1 MTTNP
6 KDPKVENAD
15 GESDAVAST
24 SSMTLIEKIKHTLTS
39 TAPERW
45 EQGGE
50 PLDIRRRFQRAQQT
64 WEEIFSTDTKSG
76 VLVLRSST
84 PLGSNFFAGGYSFS
98 PAGSARYLIELR
110 GRGWSPKMLL
120 DPAFRGA
127 GGADRS
133 CQILAE
139 GDIALQ
145 LFREVEQIIKSYRE
159 TMRRDFN
166 DSVARLVSNLKENIG
181 ETTAAD
187 WSTVEGD
194 VGYRGYRTEINGI
207 AVTIGSISSDLS
219 TAYSMTLGRLGLV
232 WQCRDPFLMQDIFA
246 IVDESVRTASLEQL
260 GKVLEDML

>member
-1 MTTNP
+1 MTTDP
-6 KDPKVENAD
+6 KDPRGNREE
-15 GESDAVAST
+15 GESDASAST

-50 PLDIRRRFQRAQQT
+50 PLDTSHRFQRAQQT

-98 PAGSARYLIELR
+98 PSGTARYLIELR

-120 DPAFRGA
+120 DPAFRGS
-127 GGADRS
+127 GGAERT

-139 GDIALQ
+139 GDIAQQ
-145 LFREVEQIIKSYRE
+145 LFREVEQIIKNYRE

-187 WSTVEGD
+187 WSSVEGD
-194 VGYRGYRTEINGI
+194 VGYKGYRTEINGI

-232 WQCRDPFLMQDIFA
+232 WQCRDPFLMQEIFT